1 MKNVIKIVALALVLV
16 MTMGVLA
23 SCGKKLSGKYEAT
36 IAGTGTVLEFDGD
49 KVYASFKVNLVI
61 TTATFGPVEGTYKIE
76 DDKITLDFVDE
87 SKVEDNDTA
96 KERLAALQ
104 GEFDFE
110 EGEDTIKIGGVTY
123 TKAE

>member
-1 MKNVIKIVALALVLV
+1 MKNVIKIVALVLVLV

-49 KVYASFKVNLVI
+49 KVYASFKVNLLV
-61 TTATFGPVEGTYKIE
+61 TTATLGPVEGTYKIE

-87 SKVEDNDTA
+87 SKVEENEAA